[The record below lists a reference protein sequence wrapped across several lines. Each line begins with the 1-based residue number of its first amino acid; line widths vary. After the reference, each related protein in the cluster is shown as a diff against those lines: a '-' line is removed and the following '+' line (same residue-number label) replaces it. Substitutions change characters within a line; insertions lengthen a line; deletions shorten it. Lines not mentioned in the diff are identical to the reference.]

1 MNPINGMM
9 DFIRQ
14 SPTAFHAVANL
25 QEMLK
30 GQGFRPLNECEP
42 WKLVPGGS
50 YYVTRNQSSLI
61 AFRVPEGE

>member
-30 GQGFRPLNECEP
+30 GQGFNR
-42 WKLVPGGS
+42 
-50 YYVTRNQSSLI
+50 
-61 AFRVPEGE
+61 